1 MPFENLPFAEQIHSL
16 LLRDFLAEWDH
27 WVIEKQVPVLLREH
41 PWTQLFSFSSSICFL
56 RKSCWDF
63 AGLVLKLICLFFH

>member
-41 PWTQLFSFSSSICFL
+41 PWTQLLPLWPFPL
-56 RKSCWDF
+56 RF
-63 AGLVLKLICLFFH
+63 VF